1 MILLLPHISPRACF
15 VPRWCLLRC
24 FLSGTQLLPFS
35 SQRHKTWPH
44 ISNIFKDLWVT
55 TISQEVKICSK
66 ELKDSFS
73 LRGSEGARLN
83 EKNLL
88 MESKSSTF
96 FLNLWTR
103 CLMMIFVITL
113 KICRY
118 LESGNTHGS
127 ACLNFVFHNSWIR
140 EGLEMKLW
148 RLEVDDKPKGA
159 GDMKPFHREVHK
171 EGCRYYQWPR
181 ANVIEWEHSVAEGM
195 LNSFVNHLYL
205 IHNSRTWSFHRR
217 ISPVK

>member
-1 MILLLPHISPRACF
+1 MLWYLGDIKTCSGQIRYGLVYTCP
-15 VPRWCLLRC
+15 
-24 FLSGTQLLPFS
+24 FLAALQ
-35 SQRHKTWPH
+35 
-44 ISNIFKDLWVT
+44 LWVFVLT
-55 TISQEVKICSK
+55 YNPVMFQMMVPNN
-66 ELKDSFS
+66 
-73 LRGSEGARLN
+73 RSEGARLN

-96 FLNLWTR
+96 FFNLWTR
-103 CLMMIFVITL
+103 CLMVIFVITL
-113 KICRY
+113 KICRC

-171 EGCRYYQWPR
+171 EGCRHYQWPR
-181 ANVIEWEHSVAEGM
+181 ANVIEWEHSDAEGM

-205 IHNSRTWSFHRR
+205 IHNSRAWSFHRR
-217 ISPVK
+217 ISPVT